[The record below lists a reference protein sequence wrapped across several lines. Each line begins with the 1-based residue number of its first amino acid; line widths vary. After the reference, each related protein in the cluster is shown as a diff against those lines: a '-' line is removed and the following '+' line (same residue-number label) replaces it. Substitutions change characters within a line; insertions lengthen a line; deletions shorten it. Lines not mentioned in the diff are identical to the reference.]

1 LTTSIRRLLLL
12 AFIWGWSFLFI
23 KVAVEGMSPPT
34 VACARVALGALV
46 LLITLRSTGRSL
58 PRDRVLWRHFAIAAV
73 FANVVPF
80 TLLAWGEERI
90 TSALTSVLNASTPLF
105 TAVIAALFLQ
115 DRLKRIQIAGLLLG
129 FVGVGVAAGF
139 GAGDLGHS
147 SVIGSLAAVVAG
159 LFYGIA
165 FVYMRRNLTGI
176 EPTVAAAGQ
185 LVMATALSLPF
196 AIVTTASS
204 GLHLTPRRVLAI
216 GALGCVGTGV
226 AYILNY
232 RIIADVGATRA
243 SIVTYIIP
251 VVAVSVGVVVLG
263 EPLEWRLLWGGVLI
277 VAGLVLLRER
287 RQLRVPIPSAAVV
300 LLALVLLALPIAA
313 CGGGGASTTCSSAK
327 PEPINP
333 DLHHVFAGGAEPIY
347 TTDPPTSGPHTPGA
361 VPTGVLDHELSRPSQ
376 VGALEA
382 GVVLLQFRDLSADE
396 TRSLDE
402 LVTDNV
408 VVAPNAALPDRVV
421 ATAWLSKQ
429 TCSGV
434 DTAALRGFIR
444 TRAGHGPGT
453 DG

>member
-1 LTTSIRRLLLL
+1 MTNPIRRLLLL

-34 VACARVALGALV
+34 VACARVTLGALV

-58 PRDRVLWRHFAIAAV
+58 PRDRVMWRHFAVAAI

-105 TAVIAALFLQ
+105 TAVIAAVFLQ

-139 GAGDLGHS
+139 GAEDLGHS
-147 SVIGSLAAVVAG
+147 SVLGSLAAVIAG

-165 FVYMRRNLTGI
+165 FVYMRRNLTGV
-176 EPTVAAAGQ
+176 EPTIAAAGQ
-185 LVMATALSLPF
+185 LVMATVLSLPF
-196 AIVTTASS
+196 AVATTASS
-204 GLHLTPRRVLAI
+204 GLHLTLRRVLAI
-216 GALGCVGTGV
+216 GALGCIGTGA

-251 VVAVSVGVVVLG
+251 VVAVTVGIVVLG
-263 EPLEWRLLWGGVLI
+263 EPFEYRLLLGGLLI

-287 RQLRVPIPSAAVV
+287 RHVRVPIPSAAVV
-300 LLALVLLALPIAA
+300 LLVVVLLAAPLAA
-313 CGGGGASTTCSSAK
+313 CGGGGSSASCSSAT
-327 PEPINP
+327 PEQINT
-333 DLHHVFAGGAEPIY
+333 DLHHVIAGGDEPVY
-347 TTDPPTSGPHTPGA
+347 ATDPPTSGPHTPGA
-361 VPTGVLDHELSRPSQ
+361 APQGVLDHPLSRPSQ

-382 GVVLLQFRDLSADE
+382 GIVLLQYRDLSPDE
-396 TRSLDE
+396 IRSLGQ
-402 LVTDNV
+402 LATDKV
-408 VVAPNAALPDRVV
+408 VVLPNASLPDRVV
-421 ATAWLSKQ
+421 ATAWLFKQ

-444 TRAGHGPGT
+444 TRAGHGPGN